1 MVINMKVS
9 PSILSVKDQDFKHAI
24 SLLEQLDVP
33 YLHLDVMDGIF
44 VPNITYDAKKVKA
57 IKEMTSLKLD
67 THLMVKNPEDVI
79 DSYTEAGSDII
90 TVHIEATSKL
100 DEIITKLK
108 KANIKCG
115 ISLKPNTP
123 VDLILPYIDKIDL
136 VLVMSVEPGFG
147 GQKFIESTIDKVKAL
162 SDIRKSTHSFI
173 IEVDGGIN
181 VDNAVK
187 LKEVGAD
194 LIVVGTY
201 LMNSNDIAATY
212 RKLLQI

>member
-24 SLLEQLDVP
+24 SILEQLDVP

>member
-67 THLMVKNPEDVI
+67 THLMVKNPEEVI

-201 LMNSNDIAATY
+201 LMNSNDIVATY

>member
-24 SLLEQLDVP
+24 NLLEQLDVP

-201 LMNSNDIAATY
+201 LMNSNDIVATY

>member
-201 LMNSNDIAATY
+201 LMNSNDIVATY

>member
-44 VPNITYDAKKVKA
+44 VPNITYDSKKVKA

>member
-9 PSILSVKDQDFKHAI
+9 PSILSVKDQDFKQAI

>member
-1 MVINMKVS
+1 
-9 PSILSVKDQDFKHAI
+9 ILSVKDQDFKHAI
-24 SLLEQLDVP
+24 NLLEQLDVP

>member
-9 PSILSVKDQDFKHAI
+9 PSILSVKDKDFKPAI

>member
-9 PSILSVKDQDFKHAI
+9 PSILSVKDQDFKPAI

-187 LKEVGAD
+187 LKEVGGD

-201 LMNSNDIAATY
+201 LMNSNDIVTT
-212 RKLLQI
+212 

>member
-24 SLLEQLDVP
+24 SLLEQLNVP